1 MNLWEVAAY
10 PRNLGFSALVG
21 LVLLVLRQDGRLC
34 ENTETS
40 LPKSSSVG
48 SELAGRRRDMVASTT
63 LRERG
68 FAEAKRLCY
77 AGLDAPTLLHEVAG
91 RLGRVA
97 PFEAYCAW
105 SNDPLSGL
113 MTRLVHD
120 GLLGEEEG
128 RTYLEHVYFAED
140 FEVQRSMVQSR
151 RPVALLSEA
160 TGGKLERALRCREIT
175 SPIGLGY
182 ELLSVCSAGEEQW
195 GGITL
200 IREKTGPDFDAREV
214 ALLHRLV
221 PHLSSGLKAAVLAK
235 EASAEIAEGS
245 VPGVL
250 VLDDRGRVVQ
260 HTESAERWLREL
272 GDLGDG
278 WLEGEGLPA
287 PVWMILG
294 ALRKA
299 LGPETDRDA
308 NGVPSVRAQT
318 RSGRWL
324 TFHGAQT
331 GPRAGRTGET
341 MVIIEPSRPQEL
353 AWLRVSAYGLS
364 ERERAVVNLVV
375 QGASTREI
383 SGALYIS
390 EYTIQ
395 EHLSNAF
402 DKVGVRGRR
411 ALVKRLFFDNLYP
424 ELLG

>member
-1 MNLWEVAAY
+1 
-10 PRNLGFSALVG
+10 
-21 LVLLVLRQDGRLC
+21 
-34 ENTETS
+34 
-40 LPKSSSVG
+40 
-48 SELAGRRRDMVASTT
+48 MVASTT

-128 RTYLEHVYFAED
+128 RTYLEHVYFEED
-140 FEVQRSMVQSR
+140 FELQRSMVQSR
-151 RPVALLSEA
+151 RPVALLSEV
-160 TGGKLERALRCREIT
+160 TDGKLERALRCREIT

-182 ELLSVCSAGEEQW
+182 ELLSVCGAGKEQW

-200 IREKTGPDFDAREV
+200 IREKAGPDFDTREV
-214 ALLHRLV
+214 ALLHRIV

-235 EASAEIAEGS
+235 EASAESAEGS

-260 HTESAERWLREL
+260 HTESAERWLRDL
-272 GDLGDG
+272 YDLGDG

-308 NGVPSVRAQT
+308 NGVPSVRVQT

-324 TFHGAQT
+324 TFHGART
-331 GPRAGRTGET
+331 EPRAGRTGET
-341 MVIIEPSRPQEL
+341 MVIIEPSSPQEL

-364 ERERAVVNLVV
+364 ERERAVVNFVV

-383 SGALYIS
+383 SRALYIS
-390 EYTIQ
+390 EYTVQ

-411 ALVKRLFFDNLYP
+411 ALVKHLFFDNLYP